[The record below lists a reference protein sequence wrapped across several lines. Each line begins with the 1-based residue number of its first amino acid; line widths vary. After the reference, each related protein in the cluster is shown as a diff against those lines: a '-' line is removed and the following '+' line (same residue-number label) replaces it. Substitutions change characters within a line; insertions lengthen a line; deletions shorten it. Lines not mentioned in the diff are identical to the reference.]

1 MDEKKYRQNPVIAWR
16 EIDSEAV
23 LVDPRDGQIRVLN
36 RTASVVWNFCGEAQ
50 TLDDIAEHISGKFEI
65 TTNEAQEDIDD
76 FIKDCLS
83 RDLMQIV

>member
-36 RTASVVWNFCGEAQ
+36 RTGSTVWNFCGEAR
-50 TLDDIAEHISGKFEI
+50 TLADIAEHISGKFEI
-65 TTNEAQEDIDD
+65 TRKQALEDIRD
-76 FIKDCLS
+76 FIEDCLK
-83 RDLMQIV
+83 RDLLQVV